1 MDYETSVI
9 LDRLQIRMIS
19 KFFRKMFNIKTT
31 LFPVMKVLDALVK
44 RFSDVLYYSVE
55 EDELFDP
62 RVMAIL
68 EPQEDGMYCI
78 RIRQSVYNNAINGD
92 GASLGYICHEECHF
106 ILIHLFN
113 IGPRIYT
120 DVNGIRYARCVKE
133 KEILP
138 YKSMEWQAK
147 ALCGEVMIPY
157 ETCKNC
163 SLDEI
168 IKMTNSS
175 KEQAKYFLNRVVVE
189 CEEEIKK

>member
-9 LDRLQIRMIS
+9 LNRLQIRMIS
-19 KFFRKMFNIKTT
+19 KFFRKMFNIKSTI
-31 LFPVMKVLDALVK
+31 FPVMKVLDALVK
-44 RFSDVLYYSVE
+44 KFSDVLYYSVE
-55 EDELFDP
+55 EDKLFDP
-62 RVMAIL
+62 KVMASL
-68 EPQEDGMYCI
+68 DPQEDGMYCI
-78 RIRQSVYNNAINGD
+78 RIRQSVYVNAINGD
-92 GASLGYICHEECHF
+92 GAALGYICHEECHF

-120 DVNGIRYARCVKE
+120 DMNGIRYARCVKE

-138 YKSMEWQAK
+138 YESMEWQAK

-175 KEQAKYFLNRVVVE
+175 KEQAKYFLNRVVE
-189 CEEEIKK
+189 FDEEIKK